1 MADAIQSFL
10 ESYQQSETNHIPH
23 QPTCCC
29 GNAACAY
36 LKLNQS
42 ALDGLEKDVSTAA
55 RLGKALLVRHETYI
69 ADSERERQ
77 AMTAHI
83 EMLEDEKQVLEKKNA
98 TVIEENRS
106 LLDQLEAINAAVSES
121 DAHVI
126 NLQATLQSTQQE
138 LQKLSNL
145 AAKTEWLER
154 QLADYEREQV
164 EWQSSIEAKEE
175 SEKSATRRWQ
185 KAERTLAQI
194 EEQIERIEKEAREER
209 ERHSEIVERM
219 QRRHA
224 VEKELDS
231 AAGRLKGAAAAKSSG
246 GDAPGPNVVSHFVK
260 DILQDNSA
268 LQMGIVELREMLNN
282 SNEEVETL
290 RKQMQIHQAVEE
302 GEKPNQAPSKRNDL
316 RGELSRAESQE
327 LHVHHHYHAPTT
339 ASSVTP
345 KPQTLRRPKKRR
357 VGALTPGHFTP
368 PSRSG
373 STTPSSYFPYHSP
386 TPSAAILQQT
396 AASIPQPVP
405 SRHRW
410 SMQSNQT
417 YRSVAAS
424 SGPSSPQ
431 STTNRTSSVYDR
443 VFSDAGLDSSRP
455 TTPDTEEPGSPMII
469 PDQSKRVP
477 QGPFRTQSTPMVT
490 RGGINPR
497 ASRPALD
504 AILSIEELP
513 SLEQHASLEPN
524 AILEVDEAEWENEE
538 SSGTVLTPAPGLES
552 STTTPFSE
560 ELANPL
566 HDQSFYRPRPL
577 RRATSHESVLSVAAM
592 DVHTLKTRPSQLLA
606 PYSGLGITSKA
617 MMTGT
622 MAHAAH
628 PVAMSRPSGN
638 SKNVLSGMAADQ
650 RQASAKGLGKKVG
663 GWMFGRWGGA
673 TPEPSTSE
681 ESGLA
686 TAKKINQALRSSSAS
701 DKPATPAQD
710 APKRPKMRPPGINQA
725 GSIEGLLPEMKAPPT
740 APVVRSLDRAALKSI
755 LNDKQQPNM
764 VRTKNAAK
772 KNKRVITEIKDVPV
786 PPAAD
791 FFTRAQRHHT
801 DLNHDAMDV
810 EDQGSV
816 TRTQQH
822 DADNDEDAMDAED
835 QGGVALSDD
844 DDDTDFLPPALGSD
858 SSSIHM
864 IPIAMYHQTPFEQLQ
879 DTTNLWTLPVA
890 RKSVKTTQKDGAH
903 RTAVIYHKSCHL
915 IIRHWQCDPEEC
927 IPDSLRK
934 QTPYSLAL
942 LLSLRRLAS
951 HTKKEFEIAQSLI
964 LETWRKR
971 MDSMSQSRD
980 HTGLSMVETDLT
992 STKFKANEV
1001 YNFLEPKVQENIFGL
1016 MLVDVEWAS
1025 KHPSVK
1031 CLARERRQR
1040 TKPMKQERK
1049 WERKQERK
1057 LAMQQAQSKAKA
1069 ERQASQQSRLERQEG
1084 PASHIAEAVV
1094 QRRRAEKTNKFEV
1107 LDQADSFNGPLNL
1120 AFRPKSGGRTAA
1132 APYNSPATS
1141 DRAKIDVQAI
1151 QSASDPRQTNAN
1163 ATDENDHEVIYD
1175 PSLRATR
1182 HRDNELS
1189 RQMNMIGMNRDRVL
1203 REKRLKKLHT
1213 GGDSR
1218 RMHQSVVMPAER
1230 LDLSSVPSLHDIAAM
1245 SPSDLARLGQQRLPG

>member
-23 QPTCCC
+23 LPTCCC

-121 DAHVI
+121 DAHVV

-145 AAKTEWLER
+145 AARTEWLER

-175 SEKSATRRWQ
+175 SEKCAIRRWQ

-194 EEQIERIEKEAREER
+194 EEQIERIEEEAREER

-231 AAGRLKGAAAAKSSG
+231 AAGRLKGAAAAKSGG

-290 RKQMQIHQAVEE
+290 RKQMQIHQPLE
-302 GEKPNQAPSKRNDL
+302 GGERPNKALSKRNDV
-316 RGELSRAESQE
+316 REELERANSQE
-327 LHVHHHYHAPTT
+327 LHVHHHYHAPATG
-339 ASSVTP
+339 SSATP
-345 KPQTLRRPKKRR
+345 KPQTLRRPKKKR

-373 STTPSSYFPYHSP
+373 STTPSSYFPHQSP
-386 TPSAAILQQT
+386 TPSATILQQT

-405 SRHRW
+405 GRHRW
-410 SMQSNQT
+410 SMLSNQT

-455 TTPDTEEPGSPMII
+455 TTPDTEDPGSPMIL
-469 PDQSKRVP
+469 PNQSKRVP
-477 QGPFRTQSTPMVT
+477 PGPVRTQSTPMVT

-513 SLEQHASLEPN
+513 SLEQQASLEPN
-524 AILEVDEAEWENEE
+524 AILEVDEAGWENEE
-538 SSGTVLTPAPGLES
+538 FSGTVLFPAPGLES

-577 RRATSHESVLSVAAM
+577 RRATSHESVLSIAAM
-592 DVHTLKTRPSQLLA
+592 DVHTLKARPSQLLA

-622 MAHAAH
+622 MAHAAR

-650 RQASAKGLGKKVG
+650 RQAPVKGLGKKVG

-673 TPEPSTSE
+673 TPEPSTAE
-681 ESGLA
+681 EIGPA
-686 TAKKINQALRSSSAS
+686 TAKKINQALRSSFAS
-701 DKPATPAQD
+701 DKPAIRAQD
-710 APKRPKMRPPGINQA
+710 AAKRPKMRPPGINQA
-725 GSIEGLLPEMKAPPT
+725 GSIGGFLPEMKTTPT
-740 APVVRSLDRAALKSI
+740 APVVKSLDRAALKSI
-755 LNDKQQPNM
+755 LNDKYGM
-764 VRTKNAAK
+764 T
-772 KNKRVITEIKDVPV
+772 KNKRVITEIEDVPV

-801 DLNHDAMDV
+801 ELDREAMDV
-810 EDQGSV
+810 EDQGDV

-822 DADNDEDAMDAED
+822 DPDDDAYAMGAED
-835 QGGVALSDD
+835 QGGVALSDND
-844 DDDTDFLPPALGSD
+844 IDEEMDFLPSALGSN
-858 SSSIHM
+858 SSSDRMEAIS
-864 IPIAMYHQTPFEQLQ
+864 MYHQTPFEQIQ

-890 RKSVKTTQKDGAH
+890 PKPVKEIRGNGAH
-903 RTAVIYHKSCHL
+903 FIALLYHRSCRL
-915 IIRHWQCDPEEC
+915 ITRHWGCDPQEC
-927 IPDSLRK
+927 IPDRLRR
-934 QTPYSLAL
+934 QTSYSLAVL
-942 LLSLRRLAS
+942 QRLRRLAS
-951 HTKKEFEIAQSLI
+951 HTKQSLVLAQSLM
-964 LETWRKR
+964 LETWCKR
-971 MDSMSQSRD
+971 INRMSPIGD
-980 HTGLSMVETDLT
+980 HTGFSMVETELT
-992 STKFKANEV
+992 HDNSARNKVNA
-1001 YNFLEPKVQENIFGL
+1001 FLEPRVRENLFGL
-1016 MLVDVEWAS
+1016 MLVDVEQALE
-1025 KHPSVK
+1025 HPSVGR
-1031 CLARERRQR
+1031 LA
-1040 TKPMKQERK
+1040 QERK
-1049 WERKQERK
+1049 RTKAHQKRERQRK
-1057 LAMQQAQSKAKA
+1057 LKKLATQQAQPDAEAEAK
-1069 ERQASQQSRLERQEG
+1069 RQANMEPKREWPDGSPSYVAQRL
-1084 PASHIAEAVV
+1084 V
-1094 QRRRAEKTNKFEV
+1094 QRRRAEKTNKVEA
-1107 LDQADSFNGPLNL
+1107 LERIESFNGPMNL
-1120 AFRPKSGGRTAA
+1120 AFRPKSAGFTNSAPVPPNKRPAVSSQPNEGSSALDSGSNRGR
-1132 APYNSPATS
+1132 
-1141 DRAKIDVQAI
+1141 ILV
-1151 QSASDPRQTNAN
+1151 
-1163 ATDENDHEVIYD
+1163 DEMDEIDHEVVYD
-1175 PSLRATR
+1175 PSIRATR

-1189 RQMNMIGMNRDRVL
+1189 RQMNLIGMNRDRLL
-1203 REKRLKKLHT
+1203 REKRLNKLHT

-1218 RMHQSVVMPAER
+1218 RKHQSVAMPAER
-1230 LDLSSVPSLHDIAAM
+1230 LDLNSVPSLHDIAVAT
-1245 SPSDLARLGQQRLPG
+1245 SPSDLARMGQQRLPG